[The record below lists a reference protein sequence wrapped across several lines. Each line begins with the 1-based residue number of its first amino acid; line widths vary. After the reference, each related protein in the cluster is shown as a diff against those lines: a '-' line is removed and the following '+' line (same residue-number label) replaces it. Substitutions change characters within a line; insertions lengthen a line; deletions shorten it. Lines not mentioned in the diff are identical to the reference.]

1 MILSILGLLFRK
13 INFFE
18 LGLLY
23 TLVLVI
29 FAPAIANQYLAI
41 VIVVISA
48 YPNIFFLLYNYL
60 SSLLLMKD
68 GAGLNRP
75 DFTLNLPFNNL
86 IIYTNIRAYKITIFA
101 LFCGWLS
108 FAYKK
113 YKNSM
118 PRLKD

>member
-1 MILSILGLLFRK
+1 LILSILGLLFRK

-86 IIYTNIRAYKITIFA
+86 IIYEY
-101 LFCGWLS
+101 
-108 FAYKK
+108 
-113 YKNSM
+113 
-118 PRLKD
+118 